1 MKNLSKIKQ
10 LIILLFVLCL
20 FFFLM
25 GSFTAI
31 SIVVLIGGNIL
42 LLSKFSPSR
51 FDKLFNGWILFGHLI
66 GRLVN
71 PVVLAAI
78 YFILF
83 APIGLGM
90 RLWGR
95 DNLRMK
101 RSQLHSYWINLEEE
115 RITSES
121 FNNQF

>member
-10 LIILLFVLCL
+10 LIILLIVLCI
-20 FFFLM
+20 FFFFN
-25 GSFTAI
+25 GSYVAL
-31 SIVVLIGGNIL
+31 SIVVIIGALLL
-42 LLSKFSPSR
+42 LLSKFSPSS
-51 FDKLFNGWILFGHLI
+51 FDRVFNGWILLGHSI

-71 PVVLAAI
+71 PVILSAI
-78 YFILF
+78 YFLLLTPV
-83 APIGLGM
+83 ALGM

-101 RSQLHSYWINLEEE
+101 RARLGSYWIDLKEE
-115 RITSES
+115 RITPES